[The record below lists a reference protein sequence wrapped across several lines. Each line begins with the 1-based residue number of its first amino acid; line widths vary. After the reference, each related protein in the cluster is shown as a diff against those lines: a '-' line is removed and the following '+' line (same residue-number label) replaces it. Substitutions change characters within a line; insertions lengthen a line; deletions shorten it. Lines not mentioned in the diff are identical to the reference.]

1 MSSKPFF
8 VSPQSLLGRKIYG
21 HIQKFHRD
29 NSRRGVDGVVSRR
42 NFLTNAAGA
51 AGFAFWIPG
60 LAEAAQGTGKS
71 AVPKPI
77 PGGASP
83 LGIFIHHFPVLPTA
97 TPFTS
102 MGVANLNDPSQIT
115 DFKGFVGLNRIRGAG
130 TGAGFAGPLAF
141 QADMGFMKGQFIA
154 EDGDQHFRV
163 HMTGYLHRSSWTG
176 CCNYAN
182 PRLLPAHRPQW
193 PILDDPHSSE

>member
-1 MSSKPFF
+1 MGYKPLF
-8 VSPQSLLGRKIYG
+8 VSRQSFLGTRIYR
-21 HIQKFHRD
+21 HVQEFHCD
-29 NSRRGVDGVVSRR
+29 NSRDGVDGIVSRR
-42 NFLTNAAGA
+42 NFLTDAAGA

-60 LAEAAQGTGKS
+60 LAEAAQGKVKS

-83 LGIFIHHFPVLPTA
+83 LGILVHHFPVLPTA

-130 TGAGFAGPLAF
+130 TGAGFAGTLAF
-141 QADMGFMKGQFIA
+141 QADMGFMKGRFIA
-154 EDGDQHFRV
+154 EDGDQHEGVF
-163 HMTGYLHRSSWTG
+163 GF
-176 CCNYAN
+176 
-182 PRLLPAHRPQW
+182 
-193 PILDDPHSSE
+193 I

>member
-1 MSSKPFF
+1 MTRFAKDKIQPKGEEMSSQPLF
-8 VSPQSLLGRKIYG
+8 VSRQSFFGRKIYG
-21 HIQKFHRD
+21 HIQEFHCD
-29 NSRRGVDGVVSRR
+29 NSRGGVDGVVSRR

-51 AGFAFWIPG
+51 AGLAFWIPG
-60 LAEAAQGTGKS
+60 FIGAAQGKGKS

-154 EDGDQHFRV
+154 EDGDQHEGVF
-163 HMTGYLHRSSWTG
+163 GF
-176 CCNYAN
+176 
-182 PRLLPAHRPQW
+182 
-193 PILDDPHSSE
+193 I